1 MYTDPTPSIRHLG
14 LQVDEGGIE
23 PPSCATRGRLT
34 ASHISY
40 HACQEVRQETRPKT
54 PSARPLVSESMCA
67 EAMHAIPQRSACA
80 QGKGARGGWCLRAT
94 SAEAMHAIPR
104 RSACAQGKGQVM
116 VMNAAQAAERAGVRP
131 STVSRWVQSGRLAAG
146 RLPTGELQIE
156 DGVLDEFLAL
166 RTASPRSGPDATVE
180 LAVAQERIRGL
191 EALVASQRS
200 WLEESEARLRMV
212 LQALPPPPPAR
223 RPWWRWW
230 TGERHSLHG

>member
-1 MYTDPTPSIRHLG
+1 MR
-14 LQVDEGGIE
+14 
-23 PPSCATRGRLT
+23 
-34 ASHISY
+34 
-40 HACQEVRQETRPKT
+40 K
-54 PSARPLVSESMCA
+54 AR
-67 EAMHAIPQRSACA
+67 
-80 QGKGARGGWCLRAT
+80 
-94 SAEAMHAIPR
+94 
-104 RSACAQGKGQVM
+104 GQVM

-200 WLEESEARLRMV
+200 WLEESEARLQMV

-223 RPWWRWW
+223 RPWWRRW
-230 TGERHSLHG
+230 TGERHSPRARPSGRCTAERHEASGLTAGRTPRGRCPVSDRIGPDRAETPIFAVDRENPTR

>member
-1 MYTDPTPSIRHLG
+1 
-14 LQVDEGGIE
+14 
-23 PPSCATRGRLT
+23 
-34 ASHISY
+34 
-40 HACQEVRQETRPKT
+40 
-54 PSARPLVSESMCA
+54 
-67 EAMHAIPQRSACA
+67 
-80 QGKGARGGWCLRAT
+80 
-94 SAEAMHAIPR
+94 
-104 RSACAQGKGQVM
+104 M

-200 WLEESEARLRMV
+200 WLEESEARLQMV

-230 TGERHSLHG
+230 RG

>member
-1 MYTDPTPSIRHLG
+1 
-14 LQVDEGGIE
+14 
-23 PPSCATRGRLT
+23 
-34 ASHISY
+34 
-40 HACQEVRQETRPKT
+40 
-54 PSARPLVSESMCA
+54 
-67 EAMHAIPQRSACA
+67 
-80 QGKGARGGWCLRAT
+80 
-94 SAEAMHAIPR
+94 
-104 RSACAQGKGQVM
+104 M

-166 RTASPRSGPDATVE
+166 RTASPRSGLDATVE

-200 WLEESEARLRMV
+200 WLEESEARLQMV

-230 TGERHSLHG
+230 RG

>member
-1 MYTDPTPSIRHLG
+1 
-14 LQVDEGGIE
+14 
-23 PPSCATRGRLT
+23 
-34 ASHISY
+34 
-40 HACQEVRQETRPKT
+40 
-54 PSARPLVSESMCA
+54 
-67 EAMHAIPQRSACA
+67 
-80 QGKGARGGWCLRAT
+80 
-94 SAEAMHAIPR
+94 
-104 RSACAQGKGQVM
+104 M

-131 STVSRWVQSGRLAAG
+131 STVTRWVQSGRLAAG

-156 DGVLDEFLAL
+156 DGVLGEFLAL
-166 RTASPRSGPDATVE
+166 RTASPRSGPDDTVE